1 MLGGVRMNRAFC
13 LGPIRRR
20 IIETPHICG
29 TFEFDGDLEKI
40 TNRMRPLDPRD
51 TRAQVCTLAG
61 CSARLS
67 GLAWRALLQ
76 IERDPGVSRQ
86 MELGAVAVSV
96 QIEPERDGAFFESLA
111 QKFNTAHRRCQ

>member
-1 MLGGVRMNRAFC
+1 MLGRVRMNRVFC

-40 TNRMRPLDPRD
+40 TNRMRPLHPRD
-51 TRAQVCTLAG
+51 TRAQVCTPLSI
-61 CSARLS
+61 CLS
-67 GLAWRALLQ
+67 GLAWRALRQ

-86 MELGAVAVSV
+86 MVLGGVAASV
-96 QIEPERDGAFFESLA
+96 QIERKSEGTFFERLA
-111 QKFNTAHRRCQ
+111 